1 MLKVDTIL
9 DTSSIKRSF
18 ALGNFSVFPNTIL
31 SPMAGVT
38 DPPFRR
44 LCRELSKNR
53 IGLLVSE
60 FVSTDGGSEFS
71 LKNRKELKFYPEER
85 PFGIQIFGRDPDRM
99 ARAAQV
105 IESLEPDFIEVNGVV
120 FLRLQEK
127 GRSWAL
133 TRTDRLLDLRKVKA
147 LFRVH

>member
-1 MLKVDTIL
+1 MLKVHTIL

-18 ALGNFSVFPNTIL
+18 ALGNLSVFPNTIL

-99 ARAAQV
+99 ARAAQI
-105 IESLEPDFIEVNGVV
+105 IESLEPDFIEVNAGCPVPKV
-120 FLRLQEK
+120 AGKGGGAGLLRDLDRLRLI
-127 GRSWAL
+127 
-133 TRTDRLLDLRKVKA
+133 
-147 LFRVH
+147 